1 MAATNRPSQPPQK
14 RTRRPTP
21 KQELI
26 LKTKQA
32 HPDLNTVETAALCN
46 TDHSHVVKTLQR
58 YGINRRALND
68 YKNHRADVFAGLGM
82 RLITSVTDA
91 DIKKA
96 PMGTRVLAAAQ
107 LYDKEQLER
116 GHGADARPLVVIQI
130 NTAVDKAVDN
140 SNHNNINTIEVK

>member
-1 MAATNRPSQPPQK
+1 MVASKAKPSQQPQK

-26 LKTKQA
+26 LKTKQE
-32 HPDLNTVETAALCN
+32 HPDLNTVQTAALCD

-58 YGINRRALND
+58 YGIERKALNE
-68 YKNHRADVFAGLGM
+68 YKDHRADVFAGLGM
-82 RLITSVTDA
+82 RLLSSVTDA

-116 GHGADARPLVVIQI
+116 GHGADARPLVMIQI
-130 NTAVDKAVDN
+130 NTGNDSKGTAEIVSIPPK
-140 SNHNNINTIEVK
+140 